1 MKYLVY
7 LTYCT
12 ESKKIYVGVHETKNE
27 NVFDGYIGNGVRIN
41 VPASYKHPTT
51 PFKRAVKKYG
61 INKFSRIT
69 LAVLDT
75 KKEAYELEKKIVTVE
90 FIKRQDTYNIKLGGE
105 GGCPETA
112 KKRIYMYD
120 SNGDFVKDFNSLKE
134 CMDYIDPKAHNQSH
148 ISRAIKYGTRV
159 RNFQFSYEKVPCMK
173 KWKTLDDGDKRS
185 ECMLNRDLRK
195 VGRYDDNGN
204 LLEIFNSSGS
214 AQKAGYKNVQQVLK
228 GVRQHSKGF
237 VFKYLESD

>member
-12 ESKKIYVGVHETKNE
+12 ESKKIYIGVHETNNAE
-27 NVFDGYIGNGVRIN
+27 IFDGYIGNGVRIN

-61 INKFSRIT
+61 INKFRRIT
-69 LAVLDT
+69 LAVFDN
-75 KKEAYELEKKIVTVE
+75 KKDAYALEKQIVTTE
-90 FIKRQDTYNIKLGGE
+90 FIKRQDTYNVKLGGE

-112 KKRIYMYD
+112 KKKIYMYD
-120 SNGDFVKDFNSLKE
+120 SNGDFVKEFASLKE

-148 ISRAIKYGTRV
+148 ISRAIKYGRRV

-173 KWKTLDDGDKRS
+173 KWATIDDGDKRS
-185 ECMLNRDLRK
+185 ESMLKRDLRK

-228 GVRQHSKGF
+228 GLRQHSKGF